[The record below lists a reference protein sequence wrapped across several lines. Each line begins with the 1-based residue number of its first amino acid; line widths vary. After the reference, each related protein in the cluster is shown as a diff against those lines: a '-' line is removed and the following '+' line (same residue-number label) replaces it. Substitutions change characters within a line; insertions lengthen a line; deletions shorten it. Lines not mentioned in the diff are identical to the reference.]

1 MRNSRNIISYIIT
14 ILILVVLFFFIDKT
28 SLGLLLNTSLLSI
41 IISLFLAIVIYFF
54 SGIELY
60 LIRKQFG
67 VSLRLKDIFLLPIVG
82 NLWSFIFPFQGN
94 LIFTTLFFKQ
104 KYNMLVSE
112 SFSISIYLYLVTLC
126 YAGLFGLIFAVFNS
140 MLFSWLSLISLLI
153 LLNPLFIYLIN
164 ALFKTIKQ
172 SPYKW
177 VKETQ
182 MFLSSIVDNTEKL
195 WLDLNFTFTILII
208 NIIRI
213 LLSMTWYYWI
223 SYSLGL
229 DLSFLA
235 VALISLLMSVS
246 IIIKITPENLGIA
259 QIITG
264 GFMSLI
270 GVQPE
275 KAVLITLFA
284 SATTMLLIFTV
295 GLYGNFYYFKTIN
308 FHSLFRLNKAL

>member
-1 MRNSRNIISYIIT
+1 MRDPRNIYSYIIT
-14 ILILVVLFFFIDKT
+14 ILILVVLFFWIDKS
-28 SLGLLLNTSLLSI
+28 SLRLLLNTNILSI
-41 IISLFLAIVIYFF
+41 LMSLFLAIVTYLF

-60 LIRKQFG
+60 FIRKQFG

-94 LIFTTLFFKQ
+94 LLFTTLFFKQ

-126 YAGLFGLIFAVFNS
+126 YAGLFGLIFAAFNS
-140 MLFSWLSLISLLI
+140 MLFSWLSLFSLLF

-164 ALFKTIKQ
+164 AFLKNIGQ

-177 VKETQ
+177 VRETQ
-182 MFLSSIVDNTEKL
+182 VFLASVVDNTEKL
-195 WLDLNFTFTILII
+195 WLDLHFTITILII
-208 NIIRI
+208 NVARI
-213 LLSMTWYYWI
+213 LLSIVWYYWI
-223 SYSLGL
+223 SYSLDL
-229 DLSFLA
+229 DMSFVA
-235 VALISLLMSVS
+235 VALISLLMSISV
-246 IIIKITPENLGIA
+246 IIKITPENLGIA
-259 QIITG
+259 QLVIG

-275 KAVLITLFA
+275 KAILITLFA

-295 GLYGNFYYFKTIN
+295 GLYGNFHYFKTIN
-308 FHSLFRLNKAL
+308 FHTLFKMNKDM